1 MAPELFEEH
10 GVFSFS
16 SDIWSL
22 GILLYELASG
32 SPPFMG
38 ENFTEIAQSIVKNKL
53 RNLQKYSNE
62 FNNLVSLMLD
72 KNPAS
77 RITWEELVKHPW
89 WGNMNFQLPDIPD
102 QPHFEEFLQKY
113 GYLRELERVRAGGGD
128 DHGTEI
134 LGDNVDLVNRMRSDQ
149 ITSKSKR
156 SDANIMRLS
165 LNVGKNIMREKEE
178 LIDIRENQ
186 KIKIEKDQVRLNPN
200 AKKLRQEN
208 FIKKFVFL
216 FEPEKP
222 QKIPSFE
229 PSLFTLLFFRLLI

>member
-1 MAPELFEEH
+1 MAPELFEEE

-22 GILLYELASG
+22 GVLLYEMASG
-32 SPPFMG
+32 SPPFTG
-38 ENFTEIAQSIVKNKL
+38 ENFTEIAQSIVKDKL
-53 RNLQKYSNE
+53 GRLEKYSDE
-62 FNNLVSLMLD
+62 FNHLISLMLD

-77 RITWEELVKHPW
+77 RIGWEELVQHPW
-89 WGNMNFQLPDIPD
+89 WGNIKFKVPDLPD

-113 GYLRELERVRAGGGD
+113 GYLKELERNRVESGG
-128 DHGTEI
+128 HGAEV
-134 LGDNVDLVNRMRSDQ
+134 LGNNADLVNRMRSDH

-186 KIKIEKDQVRLNPN
+186 KIKIDKDQV
-200 AKKLRQEN
+200 N
-208 FIKKFVFL
+208 FQNIRFAN
-216 FEPEKP
+216 
-222 QKIPSFE
+222 Q
-229 PSLFTLLFFRLLI
+229 LIWI